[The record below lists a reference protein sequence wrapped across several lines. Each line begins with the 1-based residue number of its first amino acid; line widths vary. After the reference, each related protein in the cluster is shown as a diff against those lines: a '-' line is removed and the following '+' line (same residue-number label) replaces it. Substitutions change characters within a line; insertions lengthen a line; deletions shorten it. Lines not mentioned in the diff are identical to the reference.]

1 MVITIADLAA
11 KVDELRN
18 GRAAVAALAF
28 SDVDRETF
36 KNEVVSI
43 VDKLL
48 LVDFRADFAPY
59 TQEEYVS
66 FVWMAAMWLEKL
78 QKAVGNRICDEMA
91 FCLKSVIA
99 KWDPLQAQRLVV
111 FVHGDYA
118 IRKEKRNKK
127 NNDID
132 ILLTMAA
139 RTGVP
144 LSKEPVF
151 IHVPDNYKD
160 HILANVVLFH
170 EVGHYVDYAN
180 AITEF
185 VFEEILPLLKK
196 NKVSRFKREWFPRA
210 NGVDF
215 NTDASKNSLVKRYIE
230 EYIADIFGAQ
240 YAHEH
245 ILCYLSFIRARHSG
259 EDTETHP
266 SLHCRKCMVEAFCD
280 YCKTNRTTNPLLS
293 AIIKYFPTALS
304 LSACTYAEA
313 DLTDA
318 ALSFAD
324 IDKML
329 EIFPLAW
336 DVVIRESKRVRIV
349 KYSVANYEQVLA
361 LPHYVAID
369 SNIKRAIRD
378 LSQS

>member
-1 MVITIADLAA
+1 MVITIADLTA

-18 GRAAVAALAF
+18 GRAAVAALAYP
-28 SDVDRETF
+28 DADRETF
-36 KNEVVSI
+36 KSEVITI

-48 LVDFRADFAPY
+48 SVDFRVDFAPY

-66 FVWMAAMWLEKL
+66 FVWIAAMWLEKM
-78 QKAVGNRICDEMA
+78 QKAVGDRICDEMA
-91 FCLKSVIA
+91 FCVKSVIA
-99 KWDPLQAQRLVV
+99 KWDPIQAQRLVV
-111 FVHGDYA
+111 FVYGDYA
-118 IRKEKRNKK
+118 IRKEKRNKN

-144 LSKEPVF
+144 LTKEPVF

-185 VFEEILPLLKK
+185 VFEEILPLLKQ
-196 NKVSRFKREWFPRA
+196 NRVSRFKREWFPRA
-210 NGVDF
+210 DGVDF
-215 NTDASKNSLVKRYIE
+215 NTDTSKIPLVKRYIE
-230 EYIADIFGAQ
+230 EYVADIFGAQ

-266 SLHCRKCMVEAFCD
+266 SLHCRRSMVEAFAN
-280 YCKTNRTTNPLLS
+280 YCKTNRTTNPLLA
-293 AIIKYFPTALS
+293 AIIKYFPMPLS
-304 LSACTYAEA
+304 QSVCSYEEA

-318 ALSFAD
+318 ALTFAD
-324 IDKML
+324 TNKML

-336 DVVIRESKRVRIV
+336 DVVIRESKRARIV
-349 KYSVANYEQVLA
+349 KYNVANYEQVLA
-361 LPHYVAID
+361 LPHYIAID

-378 LSQS
+378 LSQN